1 VLSKGHEVVGPGYSR
16 LSDATAEVMH
26 KGENSGNPNR
36 VSQVNKMEQRYPS
49 RVNQTDQVSQ
59 IGQDSRPD
67 QRLDRVSRVAN
78 VERRVVG
85 NSASMGSWVTQVLR
99 GKKPEEGKGVASS
112 RRPAPRWCSRGITKT

>member
-16 LSDATAEVMH
+16 LSDAIAEVMH

-67 QRLDRVSRVAN
+67 Q
-78 VERRVVG
+78 
-85 NSASMGSWVTQVLR
+85 
-99 GKKPEEGKGVASS
+99 
-112 RRPAPRWCSRGITKT
+112 